1 MKNLK
6 NFCTT
11 LALICALA
19 GPAAGQTAGQIDVPP
34 GAPAP
39 CATEKDPG
47 QIDVPPCTIDPDPGQ
62 IDVPPGTPSPDG
74 SDPLTQLT
82 ADIIWGLF
90 SII

>member
-19 GPAAGQTAGQIDVPP
+19 SPVAGQTTDGQIDVPP

-39 CATEKDPG
+39 CKTEKDPG
-47 QIDVPPCTIDPDPGQ
+47 QIDVPPCTLEPDPGQ
-62 IDVPPGTPSPDG
+62 IDVPPGAPSTDL
-74 SDPLTQLT
+74 DPLTQLA
-82 ADIIWGLF
+82 ADVIWGLL